1 MGGMATVDSAASAE
15 GAKRTADEP
24 AAGEPAA
31 KAAKVDGTP
40 EKEKKEKKDK
50 DDKKDKKEKKAQEK
64 EEQLKASL
72 VKSGSSADLD
82 HRKLFKEGQK
92 NICPPVADSTRAF
105 YESLLEE
112 NPDSKIAIKFCVEY
126 GVLPLEQ
133 HKKLLHKYNKLREK
147 GAFSMGAL
155 VKKMVEK
162 KEMKDGGKEKKE
174 KKDKD
179 GKEKKEKKDKD
190 GKEKKEKKEGKD
202 GEAAGGA

>member
-1 MGGMATVDSAASAE
+1 MG
-15 GAKRTADEP
+15 
-24 AAGEPAA
+24 AA
-31 KAAKVDGTP
+31 KAPKADGE

-50 DDKKDKKEKKAQEK
+50 KEKKEKDGENKDEKAGSTSE
-64 EEQLKASL
+64 LAR
-72 VKSGSSADLD
+72 SGSAAELD
-82 HRKLFKEGQK
+82 HRKLFKEGQR
-92 NICPPVADSTRAF
+92 NLTPPVADSTRAF

-112 NPDSKIAIKFCVEY
+112 NPESKIAIKFCVEY

-162 KEMKDGGKEKKE
+162 KEMKEKDGGKEKKE

-179 GKEKKEKKDKD
+179 KD
-190 GKEKKEKKEGKD
+190 GK
-202 GEAAGGA
+202 

>member
-1 MGGMATVDSAASAE
+1 MG
-15 GAKRTADEP
+15 
-24 AAGEPAA
+24 
-31 KAAKVDGTP
+31 
-40 EKEKKEKKDK
+40 
-50 DDKKDKKEKKAQEK
+50 
-64 EEQLKASL
+64 
-72 VKSGSSADLD
+72 
-82 HRKLFKEGQK
+82 
-92 NICPPVADSTRAF
+92 VADSTRAF

-112 NPDSKIAIKFCVEY
+112 NPESKIAIKFCVEY

-162 KEMKDGGKEKKE
+162 KEMKEKDGGKEKKE

-202 GEAAGGA
+202 GDDKAAGGA

>member
-1 MGGMATVDSAASAE
+1 MGE
-15 GAKRTADEP
+15 
-24 AAGEPAA
+24 
-31 KAAKVDGTP
+31 
-40 EKEKKEKKDK
+40 
-50 DDKKDKKEKKAQEK
+50 KKEKKAQDK
-64 EEQLKASL
+64 EDQVKASL
-72 VKSGSSADLD
+72 LKSGSSADLD

-92 NICPPVADSTRAF
+92 SICPPVADSTRAF

-112 NPDSKIAIKFCVEY
+112 NPESKIAIKFCVEY

-162 KEMKDGGKEKKE
+162 KEMKEKDGGKEKKE

-190 GKEKKEKKEGKD
+190 G
-202 GEAAGGA
+202 

>member
-1 MGGMATVDSAASAE
+1 MGDT
-15 GAKRTADEP
+15 
-24 AAGEPAA
+24 
-31 KAAKVDGTP
+31 KAN
-40 EKEKKEKKDK
+40 E
-50 DDKKDKKEKKAQEK
+50 
-64 EEQLKASL
+64 
-72 VKSGSSADLD
+72 LD
-82 HRKLFKEGQK
+82 HRKLFKEGQR
-92 NICPPVADSTRAF
+92 NLTPPVADATRAF

-155 VKKMVEK
+155 VKKMIEK
-162 KEMKDGGKEKKE
+162 KDKDGGKEKKE

-190 GKEKKEKKEGKD
+190 G
-202 GEAAGGA
+202 

>member
-1 MGGMATVDSAASAE
+1 MGQ
-15 GAKRTADEP
+15 P
-24 AAGEPAA
+24 PA
-31 KAAKVDGTP
+31 KAAKVEGGEKKED
-40 EKEKKEKKDK
+40 KEKKEAKVDRRASTSSLTS
-50 DDKKDKKEKKAQEK
+50 EK
-64 EEQLKASL
+64 SF
-72 VKSGSSADLD
+72 ADLD
-82 HRKLFKEGQK
+82 HRKLFKDGQK
-92 NICPPVADSTRAF
+92 FLTPPVADATRAF

-162 KEMKDGGKEKKE
+162 KEMKEKDGGKEKKE

-179 GKEKKEKKDKD
+179 GKEKKEKKEKD
-190 GKEKKEKKEGKD
+190 GKEK
-202 GEAAGGA
+202 